1 MEALTFSPL
10 EALKKGWALTKK
22 HFFVSVG
29 LLGLYLVLA
38 VFCVV
43 LAGTKPAAFRF
54 WISATVLLL
63 ITLFFFIGFDKFLLA
78 VARERTDL
86 YASFGAIR
94 KIGPSILLLPSV
106 IVATGFVALVL
117 AMLSTVLRGLV
128 PAHLSR
134 YTFKM
139 VPYLSG
145 HCGRTGLLC
154 CCSFILCFICC
165 YR

>member
-54 WISATVLLL
+54 WISATVL
-63 ITLFFFIGFDKFLLA
+63 
-78 VARERTDL
+78 
-86 YASFGAIR
+86 
-94 KIGPSILLLPSV
+94 
-106 IVATGFVALVL
+106 
-117 AMLSTVLRGLV
+117 
-128 PAHLSR
+128 
-134 YTFKM
+134 
-139 VPYLSG
+139 
-145 HCGRTGLLC
+145 
-154 CCSFILCFICC
+154 
-165 YR
+165 YRF